1 MARFRTLIAFGLAS
15 AMMAGAPAIA
25 ATQQH
30 PATASVAAKPAAR
43 MAAKPAAATPVKAKA
58 TTPARTAAAAPA
70 KPRSAAPRSGTHLA
84 KATLRNG
91 KQVTYNCSLA
101 GNKTK
106 QACKS

>member
-1 MARFRTLIAFGLAS
+1 MARLRTLIAFGLAS
-15 AMMAGAPAIA
+15 TMMIGAPAFA
-25 ATQQH
+25 VTQQH
-30 PATASVAAKPAAR
+30 SATTTAAAKPAAR
-43 MAAKPAAATPVKAKA
+43 MAAKPAVM
-58 TTPARTAAAAPA
+58 TPARTTAATPA
-70 KPRSAAPRSGTHLA
+70 KPRTATPARSNTHLA

>member
-15 AMMAGAPAIA
+15 TIMIGAPAIA

-30 PATASVAAKPAAR
+30 PTTASAAAKPAAR
-43 MAAKPAAATPVKAKA
+43 TTAKPAAAM
-58 TTPARTAAAAPA
+58 PARATAATPA
-70 KPRSAAPRSGTHLA
+70 KPRTAAPARSNTHLA

-101 GNKTK
+101 GNKNK

>member
-15 AMMAGAPAIA
+15 TMMIGAPAFA

-30 PATASVAAKPAAR
+30 PAAPTAATKPAAR
-43 MAAKPAAATPVKAKA
+43 MAAKPAAAMPAKTVAA
-58 TTPARTAAAAPA
+58 TPA
-70 KPRSAAPRSGTHLA
+70 KPRTAAPARSNTHLA

-101 GNKTK
+101 GNKNK